1 MSIIL
6 GLQVQPQNLLLTY
19 PYSRLYAYLDLNIL
33 PRSRLQSAFKT
44 VAFSCIYLKGGG
56 LTAKLHLLI
65 VRHSL
70 SDFLSQ
76 LVVQIFRAVESFARG
91 GEGLVERG
99 GSLMMD

>member
-33 PRSRLQSAFKT
+33 PMSRLQSAFKT

-56 LTAKLHLLI
+56 LTAKFHFLI

-70 SDFLSQ
+70 SDFCLNWLCKSSVLLSPSPGT
-76 LVVQIFRAVESFARG
+76 VRG
-91 GEGLVERG
+91 W
-99 GSLMMD
+99 

>member
-19 PYSRLYAYLDLNIL
+19 PYSRLYACLDLNIL

-44 VAFSCIYLKGGG
+44 VALHYLKGGG
-56 LTAKLHLLI
+56 LTAKFHLLI

-70 SDFLSQ
+70 SDFCLNWF
-76 LVVQIFRAVESFARG
+76 VQIFCADESFARG

-99 GSLMMD
+99 DSLMMD